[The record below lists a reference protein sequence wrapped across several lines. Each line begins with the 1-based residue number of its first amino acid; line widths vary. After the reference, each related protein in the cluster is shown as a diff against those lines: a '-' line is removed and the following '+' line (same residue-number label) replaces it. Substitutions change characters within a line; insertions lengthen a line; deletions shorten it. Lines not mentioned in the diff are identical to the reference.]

1 MSILRRIFSI
11 IVSLLLIEIIAAS
24 AVRLL
29 PGDPVENLLN
39 EFGSDLSREVLRKD
53 LHLDQPWYTASLS
66 AIGRVLSGNWELS
79 LYSRQPVQETV
90 LTAWK
95 STFELALPSAA
106 IALAL
111 ALSLGTIS
119 ALNSSSATYKF
130 TSLYGAITAAI
141 PSLWVAPIS
150 ILVFAV
156 WIPIFEVTGSTL
168 LPALVLG
175 TSFSGTWARLIRE
188 RIRESLLQ
196 DHARAALA
204 RGVPQVR
211 WLLKSGLLPVSGA
224 LVSYFLAQLGHIFA
238 GAFVIEVIFNRA
250 GLGTLFIEGI
260 LRRDYPVIEAA
271 TFASSATCLI
281 FTHLGAQT
289 QKWLDPRLS

>member
-238 GAFVIEVIFNRA
+238 GAFVRSC
-250 GLGTLFIEGI
+250 GI
-260 LRRDYPVIEAA
+260 ASAEPRMTALRSY
-271 TFASSATCLI
+271 
-281 FTHLGAQT
+281 
-289 QKWLDPRLS
+289 